1 MDSREHWRNWM
12 PQTAEMRMREAFA
25 TKKDGK
31 AELSAGHRI
40 IQINSTTQS

>member
-12 PQTAEMRMREAFA
+12 PQTAKTRMREALA
-25 TKKDGK
+25 TKTGK
-31 AELSAGHRI
+31 AELSEGYRI